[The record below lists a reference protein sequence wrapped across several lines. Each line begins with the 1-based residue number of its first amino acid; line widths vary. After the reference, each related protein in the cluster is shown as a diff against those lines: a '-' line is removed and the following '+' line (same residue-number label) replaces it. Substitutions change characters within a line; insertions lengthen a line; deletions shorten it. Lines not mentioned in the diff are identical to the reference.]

1 MVLDDGRGNRWE
13 VVDKR
18 NLTVYYSIQRPSQ
31 PRDEGSAI
39 VVPTK
44 LQNNTSD
51 EAELSCEFRKIYT
64 YKVLRILPAY
74 RVIEIEGRTFGAAP
88 ISPWGV
94 ALLRMECG
102 QPKIARFHIS

>member
-1 MVLDDGRGNRWE
+1 MVLDDGRGNQWE

-18 NLTVYYSIQRPSQ
+18 NLTVYYFYPQPPQ
-31 PRDEGSAI
+31 PRDEGSAM

-51 EAELSCEFRKIYT
+51 EAELTCEFRKIYT
-64 YKVLRILPAY
+64 YKVLHILPAY
-74 RVIEIEGRTFGAAP
+74 HVIEIEGRTFGAPP
-88 ISPWGV
+88 IPPWGV

-102 QPKIARFHIS
+102 QPKIVRFHIS